1 MSFYLEE
8 LADKQYRERLWNIYL
23 GKTCDTKD
31 RSTHAETVRIRH
43 IKKKLAII
51 KRNYQLTHDT
61 IVSSTKYISHPS
73 NYRRVM
79 SELPTEATSPTLR
92 RRSSL
97 DQQTLDRWK
106 ELANPSKPHEQLTWA
121 FRKITIRKE
130 DFRYNTEKSSTFGS
144 TPLTTN
150 ISTTD
155 DEQTGLIL
163 LSNPFPKLSRGQTES
178 DLATMTSTIDE
189 RQNPYLS
196 YFYIPSSQPI
206 IFHHK
211 DKFQ

>member
-1 MSFYLEE
+1 MSFYLEV
-8 LADKQYRERLWNIYL
+8 LADKQYRERLWNIYFY
-23 GKTCDTKD
+23 KTCDTKD
-31 RSTHAETVRIRH
+31 RSTRAETVRIRQ
-43 IKKKLAII
+43 IEKKLAAI
-51 KRNYQLTHDT
+51 KRNYQLKHDT
-61 IVSSTKYISHPS
+61 IVSSTKYISYRS
-73 NYRRVM
+73 NYQRVM
-79 SELPTEATSPTLR
+79 SELPTEATSSTLR

-106 ELANPSKPHEQLTWA
+106 ELADQSKPHEQLTWA
-121 FRKITIRKE
+121 FRKTMIRKH
-130 DFRYNTEKSSTFGS
+130 FRRNTKKSSTFGP

-163 LSNPFPKLSRGQTES
+163 LSNPFPKLSHGRTES
-178 DLATMTSTIDE
+178 DLSTITSTIDE

-206 IFHHK
+206 TLTP
-211 DKFQ
+211 KFLPS